1 MPVKVGINGF
11 GRIGRNVY
19 RAALGRRDLEIVA
32 VNDITDPP
40 TLAHLLK
47 YDSILGNFEGD
58 VAAEGDHLR
67 VDGARVKVFAE
78 RDPGNLPW
86 KDLGIDIVI
95 ESTGL
100 FTDATK
106 AKVHIDKGGARKVI
120 ISAPAKNEDITI
132 VLGVNGERYDPRQ
145 HHVVSN
151 ASCTTNCLA
160 PVAKVLHD
168 SFGIEAGLMTTVH
181 SYTSDQRLLD
191 APHSD
196 LRRARAAA
204 LSVIPTTTGAAKAM
218 ALAMPELKGKFH
230 GISLRVPTPNV
241 SVVDLAVMTPHP
253 GSAGTTH
260 GPLPDAAPRHPNGL
274 LAPPRIRDALP
285 TSQNLV
291 ERSARVILITHL
303 GRPDGQVDDA
313 YRTTPLADRLG
324 ELIGRP
330 VRHLE
335 DCVGRSIEAAVT
347 AMRDGDV
354 VMLEN
359 VRFNP
364 GETKNDPAFAR
375 QLAALGELY
384 VNDAFGSAHRA
395 HASTVG
401 IAQYL
406 PAVAGLLMER
416 EITTLGRIMTD
427 PPHPLVAIIGGSK
440 ISTKIGVV
448 RSLLRRVDRL
458 CIGGAMACTFL
469 KARGLEM
476 GRSVVEDDQLDVARS
491 LLSSGATLVLPLDAV
506 VAPEARPGV
515 SAKTVPVDAVPAEM
529 KVLDVGPMTVERFLQ
544 TCDGA
549 AAVVWNG
556 PLGVYEVPPFDHG
569 TDALAQGLAGSD
581 AQTIIG
587 GGDLVAA
594 LQKEHLAERMSFVS
608 TGGGATLEFLEGK
621 VLPGIAV
628 LRDKDRHD

>member
-1 MPVKVGINGF
+1 VLVRVDFNVPIEG
-11 GRIGRNVY
+11 GRI
-19 RAALGRRDLEIVA
+19 
-32 VNDITDPP
+32 
-40 TLAHLLK
+40 
-47 YDSILGNFEGD
+47 
-58 VAAEGDHLR
+58 
-67 VDGARVKVFAE
+67 VD
-78 RDPGNLPW
+78 D
-86 KDLGIDIVI
+86 
-95 ESTGL
+95 T
-100 FTDATK
+100 
-106 AKVHIDKGGARKVI
+106 
-120 ISAPAKNEDITI
+120 
-132 VLGVNGERYDPRQ
+132 
-145 HHVVSN
+145 
-151 ASCTTNCLA
+151 
-160 PVAKVLHD
+160 
-168 SFGIEAGLMTTVH
+168 
-181 SYTSDQRLLD
+181 
-191 APHSD
+191 
-196 LRRARAAA
+196 
-204 LSVIPTTTGAAKAM
+204 
-218 ALAMPELKGKFH
+218 
-230 GISLRVPTPNV
+230 
-241 SVVDLAVMTPHP
+241 
-253 GSAGTTH
+253 
-260 GPLPDAAPRHPNGL
+260 
-274 LAPPRIRDALP
+274 RIREALP
-285 TSQNLV
+285 TIQYLV

-313 YRTTPLADRLG
+313 YRTTPLAERLG
-324 ELIGRP
+324 ELMGRP

-335 DCVGRSIEAAVT
+335 DCVGPSVEAAVR
-347 AMRDGDV
+347 AMRDSEV

-364 GETKNDPAFAR
+364 GETKNDPSFAR

-384 VNDAFGSAHRA
+384 VNDAFGTAHRA

-416 EITTLGRIMTD
+416 EIITLGRIMTD

-440 ISTKIGVV
+440 ISTKIGVL
-448 RSLLRRVDRL
+448 RSLLGRVDRL

-469 KARGLEM
+469 KAKGLEM
-476 GRSVVEDDQLDVARS
+476 GRSLVEDDQLEVARS
-491 LLSSGATLVLPLDAV
+491 LLSSGATLVLPLDAI

-515 SAKTVPVDAVPAEM
+515 LVKTVPVDAVPAEM

-569 TDALAQGLAGSD
+569 TDALAKGLAGSD

-594 LQKEHLAERMSFVS
+594 LQKQHLAERMSFVS

-628 LRDKDRHD
+628 LRDKDHA

>member
-1 MPVKVGINGF
+1 MLVRVDFNVPIED
-11 GRIGRNVY
+11 GRI
-19 RAALGRRDLEIVA
+19 
-32 VNDITDPP
+32 
-40 TLAHLLK
+40 
-47 YDSILGNFEGD
+47 
-58 VAAEGDHLR
+58 
-67 VDGARVKVFAE
+67 VD
-78 RDPGNLPW
+78 D
-86 KDLGIDIVI
+86 
-95 ESTGL
+95 T
-100 FTDATK
+100 
-106 AKVHIDKGGARKVI
+106 
-120 ISAPAKNEDITI
+120 
-132 VLGVNGERYDPRQ
+132 
-145 HHVVSN
+145 
-151 ASCTTNCLA
+151 
-160 PVAKVLHD
+160 
-168 SFGIEAGLMTTVH
+168 
-181 SYTSDQRLLD
+181 
-191 APHSD
+191 
-196 LRRARAAA
+196 
-204 LSVIPTTTGAAKAM
+204 
-218 ALAMPELKGKFH
+218 
-230 GISLRVPTPNV
+230 
-241 SVVDLAVMTPHP
+241 
-253 GSAGTTH
+253 
-260 GPLPDAAPRHPNGL
+260 
-274 LAPPRIRDALP
+274 RIREALP
-285 TSQNLV
+285 TIQYLV

-313 YRTTPLADRLG
+313 YRTTPLAERLG
-324 ELIGRP
+324 ELMGGP

-335 DCVGRSIEAAVT
+335 DCVGPSVEAAVR
-347 AMRDGDV
+347 AMRDGEV

-384 VNDAFGSAHRA
+384 VNDAFGTAHRA

-416 EITTLGRIMTD
+416 EIITLGRIMTD

-440 ISTKIGVV
+440 ISTKIGVL
-448 RSLLRRVDRL
+448 RSLLGRVDRL

-469 KARGLEM
+469 KAKGLEM
-476 GRSVVEDDQLDVARS
+476 GRSLVEDDQLEVARS
-491 LLSSGATLVLPLDAV
+491 LLSSGATLVLPLDAI

-515 SAKTVPVDAVPAEM
+515 LVKTVPVDAVPAEM

-569 TDALAQGLAGSD
+569 TDALAKGLAGSD

-594 LQKEHLAERMSFVS
+594 LQKQHLAERMSFVS

-628 LRDKDRHD
+628 LRDKDHA

>member
-1 MPVKVGINGF
+1 MGIFLPGGRPRRVHGRPAELTTDVSLGGALQKATIRDLDVASKRVLVRVDFNVPIED
-11 GRIGRNVY
+11 GRI
-19 RAALGRRDLEIVA
+19 
-32 VNDITDPP
+32 
-40 TLAHLLK
+40 
-47 YDSILGNFEGD
+47 
-58 VAAEGDHLR
+58 
-67 VDGARVKVFAE
+67 VD
-78 RDPGNLPW
+78 D
-86 KDLGIDIVI
+86 
-95 ESTGL
+95 T
-100 FTDATK
+100 
-106 AKVHIDKGGARKVI
+106 
-120 ISAPAKNEDITI
+120 
-132 VLGVNGERYDPRQ
+132 
-145 HHVVSN
+145 
-151 ASCTTNCLA
+151 
-160 PVAKVLHD
+160 
-168 SFGIEAGLMTTVH
+168 
-181 SYTSDQRLLD
+181 
-191 APHSD
+191 
-196 LRRARAAA
+196 
-204 LSVIPTTTGAAKAM
+204 
-218 ALAMPELKGKFH
+218 
-230 GISLRVPTPNV
+230 
-241 SVVDLAVMTPHP
+241 
-253 GSAGTTH
+253 
-260 GPLPDAAPRHPNGL
+260 
-274 LAPPRIRDALP
+274 RIREALP
-285 TSQNLV
+285 TIQNLV

-313 YRTTPLADRLG
+313 YRTTPLAERLG
-324 ELIGRP
+324 ELRGRP

-335 DCVGRSIEAAVT
+335 DCVGPSIVAAVT
-347 AMRDGDV
+347 AMRDGEV

-359 VRFNP
+359 VRFHP

-384 VNDAFGSAHRA
+384 VNDAFGTAHRA

-416 EITTLGRIMTD
+416 EIITLGRIMTD
-427 PPHPLVAIIGGSK
+427 PPHPLVAFIGGSK
-440 ISTKIGVV
+440 ISTKIGVL
-448 RSLLRRVDRL
+448 RSLLGRVDRL

-476 GRSVVEDDQLDVARS
+476 GRSLVEDDQLEVARS
-491 LLSSGATLVLPLDAV
+491 LLSSGATLVLPLDAI

-515 SAKTVPVDAVPAEM
+515 LVKTVPVDADPAEM

-569 TDALAQGLAGSD
+569 SDALAQGLAGSD
-581 AQTIIG
+581 APTING

-628 LRDKDRHD
+628 LRDKDHA

>member
-1 MPVKVGINGF
+1 MLVRVDFNVPIEG
-11 GRIGRNVY
+11 GRI
-19 RAALGRRDLEIVA
+19 
-32 VNDITDPP
+32 
-40 TLAHLLK
+40 
-47 YDSILGNFEGD
+47 
-58 VAAEGDHLR
+58 
-67 VDGARVKVFAE
+67 VD
-78 RDPGNLPW
+78 D
-86 KDLGIDIVI
+86 
-95 ESTGL
+95 T
-100 FTDATK
+100 
-106 AKVHIDKGGARKVI
+106 
-120 ISAPAKNEDITI
+120 
-132 VLGVNGERYDPRQ
+132 
-145 HHVVSN
+145 
-151 ASCTTNCLA
+151 
-160 PVAKVLHD
+160 
-168 SFGIEAGLMTTVH
+168 
-181 SYTSDQRLLD
+181 
-191 APHSD
+191 
-196 LRRARAAA
+196 
-204 LSVIPTTTGAAKAM
+204 
-218 ALAMPELKGKFH
+218 
-230 GISLRVPTPNV
+230 
-241 SVVDLAVMTPHP
+241 
-253 GSAGTTH
+253 
-260 GPLPDAAPRHPNGL
+260 
-274 LAPPRIRDALP
+274 RIREALP
-285 TSQNLV
+285 TIQYLV

-313 YRTTPLADRLG
+313 YRTTPLAERLG
-324 ELIGRP
+324 ELMGRP

-335 DCVGRSIEAAVT
+335 DCVGPSVEAAVR
-347 AMRDGDV
+347 AMRDGEV

-384 VNDAFGSAHRA
+384 VNDAFGTAHRA

-416 EITTLGRIMTD
+416 EIITLGRIMTD

-440 ISTKIGVV
+440 ISTKIGVL
-448 RSLLRRVDRL
+448 RSLLGRVDRL

-469 KARGLEM
+469 KAKGLEM
-476 GRSVVEDDQLDVARS
+476 GRSLVEDDQLEVARS
-491 LLSSGATLVLPLDAV
+491 LLSSGATLVLPLDAI

-515 SAKTVPVDAVPAEM
+515 LVKTVPVDAVPAEM

-569 TDALAQGLAGSD
+569 TDALAKGLAGSD

-594 LQKEHLAERMSFVS
+594 LQKQHLAERMSFVS

-628 LRDKDRHD
+628 LRDKDHA

>member
-1 MPVKVGINGF
+1 MLVRVDFNVPIED
-11 GRIGRNVY
+11 GRI
-19 RAALGRRDLEIVA
+19 
-32 VNDITDPP
+32 
-40 TLAHLLK
+40 
-47 YDSILGNFEGD
+47 
-58 VAAEGDHLR
+58 
-67 VDGARVKVFAE
+67 VD
-78 RDPGNLPW
+78 D
-86 KDLGIDIVI
+86 
-95 ESTGL
+95 T
-100 FTDATK
+100 
-106 AKVHIDKGGARKVI
+106 
-120 ISAPAKNEDITI
+120 
-132 VLGVNGERYDPRQ
+132 
-145 HHVVSN
+145 
-151 ASCTTNCLA
+151 
-160 PVAKVLHD
+160 
-168 SFGIEAGLMTTVH
+168 
-181 SYTSDQRLLD
+181 
-191 APHSD
+191 
-196 LRRARAAA
+196 
-204 LSVIPTTTGAAKAM
+204 
-218 ALAMPELKGKFH
+218 
-230 GISLRVPTPNV
+230 
-241 SVVDLAVMTPHP
+241 
-253 GSAGTTH
+253 
-260 GPLPDAAPRHPNGL
+260 
-274 LAPPRIRDALP
+274 RIREALP
-285 TSQNLV
+285 TIQYLV

-313 YRTTPLADRLG
+313 YRTTPLAERLG
-324 ELIGRP
+324 ELMGRP

-335 DCVGRSIEAAVT
+335 DCVGPSVEAAVR
-347 AMRDGDV
+347 AMRDGEV

-384 VNDAFGSAHRA
+384 VNDAFGTAHRA

-416 EITTLGRIMTD
+416 EIITLGRIMTD

-440 ISTKIGVV
+440 ISTKIGVL
-448 RSLLRRVDRL
+448 RSLLGRVDRL

-469 KARGLEM
+469 KAKGLEM
-476 GRSVVEDDQLDVARS
+476 GRSLVEDDQLEVARS
-491 LLSSGATLVLPLDAV
+491 LLSSGATLVLPLDAI

-515 SAKTVPVDAVPAEM
+515 LVKTVPVDAVPAEM

-569 TDALAQGLAGSD
+569 TDALAKGLAGSD

-594 LQKEHLAERMSFVS
+594 LQKQHLAERMSFVS

-621 VLPGIAV
+621 ILPGIAV
-628 LRDKDRHD
+628 LRDKDHA

>member
-1 MPVKVGINGF
+1 MLVRVDFNVPIED
-11 GRIGRNVY
+11 GRI
-19 RAALGRRDLEIVA
+19 
-32 VNDITDPP
+32 
-40 TLAHLLK
+40 
-47 YDSILGNFEGD
+47 
-58 VAAEGDHLR
+58 
-67 VDGARVKVFAE
+67 VD
-78 RDPGNLPW
+78 D
-86 KDLGIDIVI
+86 
-95 ESTGL
+95 T
-100 FTDATK
+100 
-106 AKVHIDKGGARKVI
+106 
-120 ISAPAKNEDITI
+120 
-132 VLGVNGERYDPRQ
+132 
-145 HHVVSN
+145 
-151 ASCTTNCLA
+151 
-160 PVAKVLHD
+160 
-168 SFGIEAGLMTTVH
+168 
-181 SYTSDQRLLD
+181 
-191 APHSD
+191 
-196 LRRARAAA
+196 
-204 LSVIPTTTGAAKAM
+204 
-218 ALAMPELKGKFH
+218 
-230 GISLRVPTPNV
+230 
-241 SVVDLAVMTPHP
+241 
-253 GSAGTTH
+253 
-260 GPLPDAAPRHPNGL
+260 
-274 LAPPRIRDALP
+274 RIREALP
-285 TSQNLV
+285 TIQYLL

-313 YRTTPLADRLG
+313 YRTTPLAERLG
-324 ELIGRP
+324 ELMGRP

-335 DCVGRSIEAAVT
+335 DCVGPSVEAAVR
-347 AMRDGDV
+347 AMRDGEV

-384 VNDAFGSAHRA
+384 VNDAFGTAHRA

-416 EITTLGRIMTD
+416 EIITLGRIMTD

-440 ISTKIGVV
+440 ISTKIGVL
-448 RSLLRRVDRL
+448 RSLLGRVDRL

-469 KARGLEM
+469 KAKGLEM
-476 GRSVVEDDQLDVARS
+476 GRSLVEDDQLEVARS
-491 LLSSGATLVLPLDAV
+491 LLSSGATLVLPLDAI

-515 SAKTVPVDAVPAEM
+515 LVKTVPVDAVPAEM

-569 TDALAQGLAGSD
+569 TDALAKGLAGSD

-594 LQKEHLAERMSFVS
+594 LQKQHLAERMSFVS

-628 LRDKDRHD
+628 LRDKDHA